1 MASSVTD
8 KVVQVLLRHM
18 RAKDT
23 SLKDALK
30 IADMI
35 ARYKKIGGVPPNP
48 STEPALEEKPADDVL
63 GGLK

>member
-8 KVVQVLLRHM
+8 QVVQVLLRHL

-23 SLKDALK
+23 SRKDALK
-30 IADMI
+30 LADMI
-35 ARYKKIGGVPPNP
+35 ARYKKIDRVPPNP
-48 STEPALEEKPADDVL
+48 LTEPVSEEKPVDDVL

>member
-8 KVVQVLLRHM
+8 KVVQVLLRHL

-23 SLKDALK
+23 KRNDALK

-48 STEPALEEKPADDVL
+48 PTKPISKEKPADDVL